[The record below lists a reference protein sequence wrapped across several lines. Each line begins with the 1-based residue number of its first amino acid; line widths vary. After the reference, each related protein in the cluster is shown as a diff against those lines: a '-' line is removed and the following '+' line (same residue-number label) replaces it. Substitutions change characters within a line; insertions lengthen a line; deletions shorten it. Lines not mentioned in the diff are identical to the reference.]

1 MIDSTLCY
9 IEKDDC
15 YLMLYR
21 NKKKNDLNA
30 GKWIGVGG
38 KHEPGENAEQCVLRE
53 VMEETGVRLT
63 KYQQRGVI
71 NFISEAWEDERIFL
85 YTATEFEGEI
95 TANCNEGELKW
106 IPKSEIMKLNLWEGD
121 SYFLK
126 ELLAGRNVDMT
137 LSYDKDD
144 RLISVEMR

>member
-38 KHEPGENAEQCVLRE
+38 KCEPGETPDECICRE
-53 VMEETGVRLT
+53 VKEETGLTLT
-63 KYQQRGVI
+63 KYQYRGVI

-85 YTATEFEGEI
+85 YTATDYDGEI
-95 TANCNEGELKW
+95 TSECNEGDLKW
-106 IPKSEIMKLNLWEGD
+106 IPKTEIMNLSLWEGD
-121 SYFLK
+121 RYFLE
-126 ELLAGRNVDMT
+126 ELLKDKDVNMT
-137 LSYDKDD
+137 LSYDKND
-144 RLISVEMR
+144 RLVSFEKN